1 MEIINKQI
9 FKIKDIR
16 VERTHYFD
24 EEQIANLGSRL
35 DFATKKIEYFI
46 EIEGYYP
53 YIISKKDFEQLKKYM
68 KEERDIVWDDDNV
81 LDKKAIHH

>member
-16 VERTHYFD
+16 VKRTHYFD
-24 EEQIANLGSRL
+24 EGQIANIGSRL

-46 EIEGYYP
+46 EIDGYYP
-53 YIISKKDFEQLKKYM
+53 YTITKKDFEQFKKYM
-68 KEERDIVWDDDNV
+68 EKERNVVWVDEDDE
-81 LDKKAIHH
+81 

>member
-16 VERTHYFD
+16 VKRTHYFD
-24 EEQIANLGSRL
+24 EEQIVNIGSRL

-46 EIEGYYP
+46 EIDGYYP
-53 YIISKKDFEQLKKYM
+53 YTITKKDFEQFKKYM
-68 KEERDIVWDDDNV
+68 EKERNVVWIDEDDE
-81 LDKKAIHH
+81 